1 VTFFLYF
8 YRMSIK
14 AIAVFCGSK
23 SGNNKIFE
31 EHTKALGEIFAE
43 KNITIIYGGGNKGLM
58 GAVANGALENNGKVI
73 GIIPELLKEQ
83 EHLHDTLTETHVVAD
98 MHVRKKML
106 YEKCDAAIILP
117 GGYGTLDEV
126 FEMLTW
132 NQLKIHSK
140 KIFFLNS
147 EGFYDHLIA
156 HISKMDAEN
165 FLYTHP
171 LEQITVIT
179 DPKDIRQYL

>member
-1 VTFFLYF
+1 
-8 YRMSIK
+8 MNIK

-23 SGNNKIFE
+23 TGSNPLFE
-31 EHTKALGEIFAE
+31 EHTRQLGALLAK
-43 KNITIIYGGGNKGLM
+43 KNINIIYGGGNRGLM
-58 GAVANGALENNGKVI
+58 GAVANAALDNGGNVT
-73 GIIPELLKEQ
+73 GIIPELLNAQ
-83 EHLHDTLTETHVVAD
+83 EHMHETLTELHVVD
-98 MHVRKKML
+98 TMHTRKKML

-147 EGFYDHLIA
+147 DGFYDHLIA
-156 HISKMDAEN
+156 HIKKLHDEG
-165 FLYTHP
+165 FLYNHPEEQMIIIHRPEEIRTH
-171 LEQITVIT
+171 L
-179 DPKDIRQYL
+179 